1 MPEGDSYVRAA
12 DRARPILIGE
22 EITDVAG
29 SAPEIRS
36 RSEVLLGSKATAVRT
51 NGKHLLIDFDSGYS
65 VHVHLGMPGRV
76 QTTAPGGLPRANPGA
91 VRLALSTGMGTMWVI
106 AAPTVELRRQ
116 KIIEKDLE
124 RLGSDLLAD
133 EFDWARYQDRA
144 NRFPP
149 ERSVSDFL
157 LDQRVMAGIGNVY
170 KCEVLFL
177 EGVDPRE
184 PMSEIGAE
192 ARIALARR
200 ARALMM
206 PNATRRFRSTVGYRS
221 GETWVYERG
230 GKPCRRC
237 GTTIEQ
243 SLVGETPRVTY
254 WCPICQPPAVSD
266 RRRPGAPSS
275 E

>member
-12 DRARPILIGE
+12 ARARPILVGE

-29 SAPEIRS
+29 SAAEIRS

-51 NGKHLLIDFDSGYS
+51 RGKHLLIDFDSGYS

-76 QTTAPGGLPRANPGA
+76 QTTPPGGFPKANPGA
-91 VRLALSTGMGTMWVI
+91 VRMALSTQVGTMWVI

-124 RLGSDLLAD
+124 RLGSDVLAE
-133 EFDWARYQDRA
+133 EFDWISYQHQADRY
-144 NRFPP
+144 PP

-177 EGVDPRE
+177 EGIDPRQ
-184 PMSEIGAE
+184 PMSEVVAE
-192 ARIALARR
+192 QRVSLARR
-200 ARALMM
+200 ARALMV
-206 PNATRRFRSTVGYRS
+206 PNAARGSRSTVGYPGR
-221 GETWVYERG
+221 GTWVYERG

-237 GTTIEQ
+237 GTAIEQ
-243 SLVGETPRVTY
+243 AWVGEPARITY
-254 WCPICQPPAVSD
+254 WCPTCQPAGVLD
-266 RRRPGAPSS
+266 RP
-275 E
+275 